1 MSKNTLVLTGCHL
14 KIHEVV
20 KFITD
25 KDVEVVVPEDVR
37 ENLRQCRLFLEKHTQ
52 DRITYGVNTGFG
64 PMASY
69 LIGKDKLDALQL
81 NLVRSHAVGVGKPIE
96 SRFVLAAMLVRLNTL
111 LRGYSAVSED
121 LIDHLLV
128 LLNNRIAPIIPEH
141 GAVGTSGDLVQLAH
155 IALALVGEGDVI
167 MDDKQMPAMKAL
179 KKVGSKPYQLKS
191 KEGLAL
197 INGTSVMTGIGALL
211 VSDAEHLVEVAIK
224 NGAFALELIHG
235 FKDGISETL
244 HSLRPHSGQV
254 YVASRLRNILET
266 SQLLRE
272 RPDFQIKFALE
283 DNTHHIPEEVQEVY
297 SMRCIPQILGP
308 VHDTVLKAKETIE
321 IEMNSVSDNPIVDY
335 NNEMLLHGGNF
346 HGDYIATAIDQVKM
360 GLVKLTLLTERR
372 INFFLNS
379 KVNQHLPPFLNL
391 NEPGL
396 TLALQ
401 ALQFVATSTTAQ
413 SQSFGYPHS
422 LHTISTNADNQDV
435 VSMGTDAAL
444 ILYKVV
450 ENFETLLTIEAITLS
465 QAVDVT
471 EVVEQLGQ
479 PIKEYYHN
487 VRNVFPAIIEDR
499 YLEDKIEKVRHII
512 KKASPCDSE

>member
-20 KFITD
+20 KFVTYN
-25 KDVEVVVPEDVR
+25 DVEVVVPEDVR
-37 ENLRQCRLFLEKHTQ
+37 ENLRQCRMFLEKHTQ

-81 NLVRSHAVGVGKPIE
+81 NLIRSHAVGIGKPIE
-96 SRFVLAAMLVRLNTL
+96 SRFVLASMLVRLNTL
-111 LRGYSAVSED
+111 LRGYSAVSEE
-121 LIDHLLV
+121 LIDQLLG
-128 LLNNRIAPIIPEH
+128 LLNNRIVPIIPEH

-155 IALALVGEGDVI
+155 IALAVIGEGDVV
-167 MDDKQMPAMKAL
+167 MNGKRLPASKAL
-179 KKVGSKPYQLKS
+179 KKIGRKPYQLKS

-211 VSDAEHLVEVAIK
+211 ISEAEHLVEVAIK

-235 FKDGISETL
+235 FRDGISETL

-254 YVASRLRNILET
+254 YVASRLRNLLET
-266 SQLLRE
+266 SQLLRD
-272 RPDFQIKFALE
+272 RPAFQTKFALE

-308 VHDTVLKAKETIE
+308 VQDVVLRTKETIE
-321 IEMNSVSDNPIVDY
+321 IEMNSVSDNPIVDH

-346 HGDYIATAIDQVKM
+346 HGDYIATAIDQVKL

-372 INFFLNS
+372 INFFLNT

-413 SQSFGYPHS
+413 SQTLGYPHS
-422 LHTISTNADNQDV
+422 LHTISTNADNQDI

-444 ILYKVV
+444 LLYKVL
-450 ENFETLLTIEAITLS
+450 ENFETLLTIEAVTLC
-465 QAVDVT
+465 QAVDATKVAD
-471 EVVEQLGQ
+471 QLGQ
-479 PIKEYYHN
+479 PIQEYYGN
-487 VRNVFPAIIEDR
+487 IRAVFPAIIEDR
-499 YLEDKIEKVRHII
+499 YLEDKIEKVRKII
-512 KKASPCDSE
+512 KEASPCDSE